1 MTFRRILPSI
11 LFVCCVS
18 GASNLFA
25 HEIGK
30 HMSQAALSF
39 LNSLDDEQKKA
50 VTFKF
55 DDAERKNWQF
65 IPMERKGLPLTKMKS
80 YQQHYA
86 MALLQ
91 SALSHQGYST
101 SLNVM
106 CLEQIL
112 HEMENNSPRRNPALY
127 HVFIFGEP
135 SNEKTWGWR
144 FEGHHLSLS
153 FTLVDGKTIV
163 STPSFFGSNPA
174 VVKQGP
180 HKGLRVLDLEEKLG
194 RQLVRQLSPEQRE
207 VAIFSDTA
215 PADVING
222 PGRDANPLD
231 PKGVAAK
238 DMTEKQ
244 KKLLMRLIKSYINKL
259 RFPLA
264 KEDLAKIEKAG
275 IDNIHFA
282 WAGPIKRGEGH
293 YYRVQG
299 PTFMLEYDC
308 TQNDANHIHCVW
320 RDFTNDLGEDL
331 LKKHYETSKH

>member
-1 MTFRRILPSI
+1 MTFRRILQSVLI
-11 LFVCCVS
+11 LSCIFAARNS
-18 GASNLFA
+18 YA

-39 LNSLDDEQKKA
+39 LNSLDDEQRKA
-50 VTFKF
+50 VSFKF
-55 DDAERKNWQF
+55 DDSERKNWQF
-65 IPMERKGLPLTKMKS
+65 IPMERKGLPLTKMKPH
-80 YQQHYA
+80 QQHYA
-86 MALLQ
+86 MSLLQ
-91 SALSHQGYST
+91 SALSHKGFT
-101 SLNVM
+101 TTLNVM

-135 SNEKTWGWR
+135 SNDKTWGWR

-163 STPSFFGSNPA
+163 STPSFFGTNPA
-174 VVKQGP
+174 EVKEGP
-180 HKGLRVLDLEEKLG
+180 HKGLRVLDVEERFG
-194 RQLVRQLSPEQRE
+194 RQLVRQLTPEQKK
-207 VAIFSDTA
+207 VAIFLDTA
-215 PADVING
+215 PADIING
-222 PGRDANPLD
+222 PGRDADPLD
-231 PKGVAAK
+231 PKGLAAK
-238 DMTEKQ
+238 DMTERQ
-244 KKLLMRLIKSYINKL
+244 KKLLMRLVRSYVNKL

-282 WAGPIKRGEGH
+282 WAGPLQRGKGH
-293 YYRVQG
+293 YYRIQG

-320 RDFTNDLGEDL
+320 RDFTNDFGEDL
-331 LKKHYETSKH
+331 LKKHYEASNH